1 MRESTPHADELNGFI
16 VIDKPKGPTSHQ
28 IDYWVRTMLNVERV
42 GHIGT
47 LDPGVSGVLV
57 MALGHSTRLI
67 DVAHEDP
74 KEYVGVM
81 RFHGDV
87 DEKKV
92 REIFSLFTDEIY
104 QIPPVRSAVAR
115 TLRKRRIYSLDILE
129 MKGREVLFK
138 VRCDSGT
145 YIRTLCVDIGYM
157 TSGGGQL
164 EELRRISTGPFT
176 EDMCVTMQD
185 VSDAAELLKKGDDR
199 LLRKILVP
207 PIFLFMDKPK
217 IVIKKSAMGT
227 IAHGSDL
234 YPGGIKAV
242 IGNPVKG
249 DRVCVISED
258 NSVVGTGIML
268 TPAEEISDVKV
279 VDFDRILIDPPDVSE
294 KHVEPRKSEMVW
306 YGNQGRN
313 KKVQKFG
320 NRPHG
325 NFPGAE
331 RRKNSGNRGW
341 GNQQKESPRF
351 KEPPSGIRERKDKRR
366 IHR

>member
-1 MRESTPHADELNGFI
+1 MQGSTIHAEELNGFI

-47 LDPGVSGVLV
+47 LDPSVSGVLV

-67 DVAHEDP
+67 DIAHEDP

-92 REIFSLFTDEIY
+92 RDVFALFTDEIY

-115 TLRKRRIYSLDILE
+115 TLRKRRIYSLKILE
-129 MKGREVLFK
+129 MKGREVLFN

-145 YIRTLCVDIGYM
+145 YIRTLCVDIGYVA
-157 TSGGGQL
+157 SGGGQL

-176 EDMCVTMQD
+176 ENMCVTMQD
-185 VSDAAELLKKGDDR
+185 VSDAAELIKKGEDR
-199 LLRKILVP
+199 LLRKILIP
-207 PIFLFMDKPK
+207 PIFLFRDKPK
-217 IVIKKSAMGT
+217 IVIKKSAMST

-268 TPAEEISDVKV
+268 TSADEISDVKV
-279 VDFDRILIDPPDVSE
+279 VDFDRVLIDPPDVSE
-294 KHVEPRKSEMVW
+294 KHGEPRKGEMVR

-320 NRPHG
+320 NRVHG
-325 NFPGAE
+325 NIPRAEGGKNPHNGRWNNRPQKHPGFE
-331 RRKNSGNRGW
+331 DSHT
-341 GNQQKESPRF
+341 
-351 KEPPSGIRERKDKRR
+351 GIREKKDKRR
-366 IHR
+366 VHR